1 MMNNIC
7 EINRIAP
14 FQGLNCWGDS
24 FRRAMPYAIDNKAF
38 SLKQELITAVRCFL
52 TYFLLLMFP

>member
-24 FRRAMPYAIDNKAF
+24 FRRAMPHAIDNKAF
-38 SLKQELITAVRCFL
+38 SLN
-52 TYFLLLMFP
+52 